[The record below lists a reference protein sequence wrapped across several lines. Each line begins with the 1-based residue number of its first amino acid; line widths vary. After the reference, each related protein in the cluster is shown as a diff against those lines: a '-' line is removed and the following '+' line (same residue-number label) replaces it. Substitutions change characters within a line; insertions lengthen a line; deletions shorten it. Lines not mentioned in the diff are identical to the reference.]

1 MAESGIKSYFP
12 SQTVSD
18 AEKLSYDYGL
28 KVGKAIEQEWF
39 NNDRSTGKYRSNQ
52 NNFHNLRLYARGE
65 QSIQKYKDELSIN
78 GDLSYLNLDWKPV
91 PIISKFVD
99 IVVNGIAER
108 TYDITA
114 FSQDPS
120 GVEKRTKYMEDILDD
135 MENESFNAFTQ
146 EAFGVNTRRSNE
158 KTLPESSEE
167 LQLHMQLNYKQA
179 VEIAEEQAL
188 SVLFEG
194 NNYELIKKRFYYDL
208 TVLGIGCVKTSFN
221 TSEGVVIDYVDPAN
235 LVYSY
240 SDSPYFEDIYYVGEV
255 KSIPVNELAK
265 QFPHLSEEELKD
277 IMKSKSYHRS
287 NYNSRYSVDKED
299 NNTIQ
304 VLYFNYKTYMNEVY
318 KIKETGTGADKII
331 PKDDSFNPP
340 EDMQG
345 GFGRM
350 IRSIECLYDGAMI
363 LGTDKLL
370 KWEMSKNMM
379 RPKSDYTKV
388 KMNYAIVAPRM
399 YDGKIDS
406 LVKRI
411 TGFADMIQLTHLKLQ
426 QVMSRLI
433 PDGVYLDADGLAE
446 IDLGNGTNYN
456 PQEALNMF
464 FQTGSVIGRS
474 FTSEGDMNPG
484 KVPIQEISS
493 GSGGNKMQALIGNYN
508 YYLQMIRDVTGLN
521 EARDA
526 STPDVNSLVGVQ
538 KMAAANSNTAT
549 RHILQAGLFLTAEI
563 AECLSLRISD
573 IIEYSPTRDAF
584 IQAIGAHNV
593 ATLNEM
599 SDLHLHD
606 FGIFLSLQPD
616 EEERSVLE
624 NNIQMALQQ
633 GTIDL
638 EDAIDLREI
647 KNIKLA
653 NQLLKIRRKKKQEAD
668 RARELE
674 NIQAQS
680 QSNAQAAQQA
690 AQIEMEKNQAITQQK
705 AQLVQMQGQVDV
717 QKMQQEAELKKQLM
731 QMEFQMNMQLKQVD
745 LQASAV
751 TNATKE
757 NRKDQRLQFQAAQ
770 QETLVDKRGKQQSK
784 LTDRKNSQQSE
795 LIDQKQTGKPPKNF
809 ESAGNDTLGG
819 GFDLG
824 SFDPS

>member
-1 MAESGIKSYFP
+1 MAYSNKSYFP

-28 KVGKAIEQEWF
+28 KVAKAIETEWF
-39 NNDRSTGKYRSNQ
+39 NDNRSLNKYRSNQ

-78 GDLSYLNLDWKPV
+78 GDLSYLNLDWTPV
-91 PIISKFVD
+91 PIVPKFVD

-108 TYDITA
+108 TYDIKA
-114 FSQDPS
+114 FSQSPN
-120 GVEKRTKYMEDILDD
+120 GVEKRTKYMEAILSD
-135 MENESFNAFTQ
+135 MEMREFNEEVESRFNIDMKESSIA
-146 EAFGVNTRRSNE
+146 NE
-158 KTLPESSEE
+158 DLPESSEE
-167 LQLHMQLNYKQA
+167 LGIHMQLNYKQA
-179 VEIAEEQAL
+179 VELAEEQAL

-194 NNYELIKKRFYYDL
+194 NKYELTKKRFYQDL
-208 TVLGIGCVKTSFN
+208 TVLGIGAVKTAFN

-240 SDSPYFEDIYYVGEV
+240 TDSPYFDDIYYVGEV
-255 KSIPVNELAK
+255 KTIPVNELAK
-265 QFPHLSEEELKD
+265 EFPHLTESDLED
-277 IMKSKSYHRS
+277 IMNNKSYNRS
-287 NYNSRYSVDKED
+287 NYNSIHNYEKED

-340 EDMQG
+340 SDMEG
-345 GFGRM
+345 GYSRM
-350 IRSIECLYDGAMI
+350 LRSIECLYEGALI

-370 KWEMSKNMM
+370 KYEMAKNMM
-379 RPKSDYTKV
+379 RPKSDFTKV
-388 KMNYAIVAPRM
+388 KMNYSIVAPRM
-399 YDGKIDS
+399 YNGKIDS

-426 QVMSRLI
+426 QVLSRMV

-446 IDLGNGTNYN
+446 VDLGNGTNYN

-474 FTSEGDMNPG
+474 FTSEGDLNPG
-484 KVPIQEISS
+484 KVPIQEITS

-521 EARDA
+521 EARDG
-526 STPDVNSLVGVQ
+526 SMPDKNALVGVQ
-538 KMAAANSNTAT
+538 KLAAANSNTAT
-549 RHILQAGLFLTAEI
+549 RHILQAGLYLTAET

-593 ATLNEM
+593 ATLEEM
-599 SDLHLHD
+599 SELHLYD
-606 FGIFLSLQPD
+606 FGIFIDLQPD
-616 EEERSVLE
+616 EEEKAVLE

-633 GTIDL
+633 KSIEL

-647 KNIKLA
+647 RNIKLA
-653 NQLLKIRRKKKQEAD
+653 NSLLKIRRKKKERKD
-668 RARELE
+668 RELQMQ
-674 NIQAQS
+674 NIQAQT
-680 QSNAQAAQQA
+680 QSNAQASQA
-690 AQIEMEKNQAITQQK
+690 AAQVDIQKEQALAQGK
-705 AQLVQMQGQVDV
+705 AQFEQMKAQIDS
-717 QKMQQEAELKKQLM
+717 QKMQQEAQLKKELM
-731 QMEFQMNMQLKQVD
+731 ALEFQYNMQLKGVEVEGMK
-745 LQASAV
+745 SRE
-751 TNATKE
+751 KE
-757 NRKDQRLQFQAAQ
+757 KEDRKDERTKIQA
-770 QETLVDKRGKQQSK
+770 T
-784 LTDRKNSQQSE
+784 QQSE
-795 LIDQKQTGKPPKNF
+795 MIEQRKSGKPPKNF
-809 ESAGNDTLGG
+809 ESTGNDIMSGN
-819 GFDLG
+819 FNLG
-824 SFDPS
+824 SFDPK